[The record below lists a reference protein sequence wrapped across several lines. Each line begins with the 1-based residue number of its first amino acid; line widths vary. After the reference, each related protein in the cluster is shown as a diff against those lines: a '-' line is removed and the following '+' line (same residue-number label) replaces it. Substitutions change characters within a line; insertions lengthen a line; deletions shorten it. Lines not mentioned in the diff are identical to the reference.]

1 MPKTRLDKLLTERGL
16 AESREKA
23 QRLIMAGL
31 VLVDNN
37 VIDKPGSQ
45 IDETCNITLKET
57 LKYVSRG
64 GLKLETAL
72 KYFNLNFKGK
82 IVIDIGA
89 STGGFTDLCLQN
101 GAIKVYSVDVGKNQ
115 LHEKLLKDERV
126 INLEKTNFRYITFDA
141 INEKAD
147 IIVSDVSFISLT
159 NIIPSIIQFCHE
171 KTEAC
176 LLIKPQFEAGAKFVG
191 KNGVVRD
198 KEVHVQV
205 INKIIDFAKE
215 YGLYTKGLVKSSIKG
230 PKGNIEYLLYLKY
243 NSKSEKEIAE
253 NEIRKVVY
261 EEYCHCG

>member
-1 MPKTRLDKLLTERGL
+1 MPKIRLDKLVTERGL
-16 AESREKA
+16 EESREKA

-31 VLVDNN
+31 VLVNDI
-37 VIDKPGSQ
+37 VIDKPGTQ
-45 IDETCNITLKET
+45 IDETCQITLKET

-72 KYFNLNFKGK
+72 KYFNINFKDK
-82 IVIDIGA
+82 IIIDVGA

-101 GAIKVYSVDVGKNQ
+101 GAKKVYSVDVGKNQ

-126 INLEKTNFRYITFDA
+126 INLEKTNFRYITYEI

-159 NIIPSIIQFCHE
+159 NIIPSIIQFCHDKSE
-171 KTEAC
+171 VC
-176 LLIKPQFEAGAKFVG
+176 LLIKPQFEAGAQFVG

-198 KEVHVQV
+198 KEIHIQV
-205 INKIIDFAKE
+205 IKKIIDFAKE
-215 YGLYTKGLVKSSIKG
+215 YELSTKGLVTSSIKG

-243 NSKSEKEIAE
+243 NSKSEKEVTE
-253 NEIRKVVY
+253 NDIRKVVY
-261 EEYCHCG
+261 EEYCYCS